1 MKLNVFK
8 EHNKKILYIYT
19 IDDQDLIATHSVTV
33 LRLGGVVYLNNAW
46 GAIIK
51 EQFIIV
57 LIIHLSKNLF
67 VIHDCP
73 QGEYA
78 LLIIMLKH
86 LFCQDPNKPRQK
98 FIVRRCR
105 NVLHYCG
112 GKCILKRGSEAAPPL
127 IISCCSEFVTV
138 DELEL
143 LAPVHHIPHKIF
155 LKYAISESVAEL
167 VDDCIQSRLSGVGLP
182 STIKD
187 LNEVITQCADVVAV
201 QINIC
206 HVVAVNNFSVTRAP
220 VFAVGDG
227 AVHLLFDLTHESR
240 CCVDSYKMTQKNEG
254 CNQ

>member
-1 MKLNVFK
+1 MFIPFIN
-8 EHNKKILYIYT
+8 EKILYIYT
-19 IDDQDLIATHSVTV
+19 IDEQDRIATHSVTV

-112 GKCILKRGSEAAPPL
+112 VKCILKRGSEAAPPL
-127 IISCCSEFVTV
+127 IISCCGEFVTV
-138 DELEL
+138 DEVEL
-143 LAPVHHIPHKIF
+143 FAPVHHIPHKIF
-155 LKYAISESVAEL
+155 LKYAISESVTEL
-167 VDDCIQSRLSGVGLP
+167 VDDSIQSRLSGVGLP

-187 LNEVITQCADVVAV
+187 LNEVITQCADVVTV
-201 QINIC
+201 QINIG

-240 CCVDSYKMTQKNEG
+240 CCVDSYTMTQKIEG